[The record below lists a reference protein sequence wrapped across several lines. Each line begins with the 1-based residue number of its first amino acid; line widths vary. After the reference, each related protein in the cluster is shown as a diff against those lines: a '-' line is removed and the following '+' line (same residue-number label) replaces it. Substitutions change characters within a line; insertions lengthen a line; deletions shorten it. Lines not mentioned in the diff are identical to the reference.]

1 MGVKIKGAA
10 EAKKK
15 LDVLIGNIQTK
26 KAVRAVYTALFI
38 VGAESATMT
47 PRDTSALINSQYR
60 DIDIVGAKILGKVGY
75 SVDYA
80 LAVHES
86 KGSSLGK
93 HIPRPVDKGQVAGS
107 RGNYWDPTGEP
118 KFLSKAV
125 TNTDRQV
132 REAIK
137 KEMEL

>member
-10 EAKKK
+10 EAKKN
-15 LDVLIGNIQTK
+15 LDAILGNIQTK

-47 PRDTSALINSQYR
+47 PRDTSALINSQFR
-60 DIDIVGAKILGKVGY
+60 DIDIIGSKILGKVGY

-93 HIPRPVDKGQVAGS
+93 NVPRPVDKGQAAGS
-107 RGNYWDPTGEP
+107 RGNFWDPSGKP

-125 TNTDRQV
+125 SRTDRQV

-137 KEMEL
+137 KEMSL